1 MPMELQIIRAHEFI
15 RLGAHG
21 QLDIKSSCEVLA
33 VLADAC
39 RKRSIDRALLDVR
52 DIHTNLTPTDL
63 AKLVQAF
70 REVGFTEN
78 QRLALLHRGDQNY
91 RARMFAFIGALRGWT
106 LRAFDSYED
115 AIGWLSAGD
124 STPQADSPSM
134 PKEIPVQFDGTTKP
148 PPGTGAP
155 L

>member
-1 MPMELQIIRAHEFI
+1 MELQIIRASEFI

-21 QLDIKSSCEVLA
+21 QLDLKASREVLV

-52 DIHTNLTPTDL
+52 DIHTNLTPSDL
-63 AKLVQAF
+63 AELVQAF
-70 REVGFTEN
+70 REIGFTVN

-115 AIGWLSAGD
+115 AIGWLSTDDPA
-124 STPQADSPSM
+124 PQAGPPFV
-134 PKEIPVQFDGTTKP
+134 PKEIPMQFGGAAQP